1 MSMLSDV
8 ADLYD
13 DLVRLR
19 HELHREP
26 EIGLEL
32 PRTQER
38 VLGALDGLP
47 LEITTGKQLSSVT
60 GVLRGGRPGPTV
72 LLRGDMDA
80 LPVAERTGVPYA
92 STIDGAMHACG
103 HDLHT
108 SMLVGAARLLAAR
121 RAELAGNV
129 VFMFQPGEEGFR
141 GAGYMIDEGVLEA
154 SGERPVAA
162 YGLHVAAS
170 LLPHGWFTAR
180 SGPMMAAADQLEV
193 TVRGLG
199 GHGSQPHLAKDP
211 VPVACEMVLALQTF
225 VTRNFDVFDPVVLT
239 VGSFHAGTKDNVIPD
254 TAEFSVTLRS
264 FSEVA
269 HTRIKDGAV
278 GVVRGIA
285 AAHGLTV
292 EAEFAMGY
300 PVTVNDAAETAF
312 AEATVGSLFGADRFL
327 RLPNPLTGSE
337 DFSLVLDEVPGAF
350 IFLGACP
357 PDRDVS
363 TAPFNHA
370 AEAAFDDGVLTDG
383 AALLASLALD
393 RLALEPIPV
402 VT

>member
-1 MSMLSDV
+1 
-8 ADLYD
+8 
-13 DLVRLR
+13 
-19 HELHREP
+19 
-26 EIGLEL
+26 
-32 PRTQER
+32 
-38 VLGALDGLP
+38 
-47 LEITTGKQLSSVT
+47 
-60 GVLRGGRPGPTV
+60 
-72 LLRGDMDA
+72 
-80 LPVAERTGVPYA
+80 
-92 STIDGAMHACG
+92 
-103 HDLHT
+103 
-108 SMLVGAARLLAAR
+108 
-121 RAELAGNV
+121 
-129 VFMFQPGEEGFR
+129 
-141 GAGYMIDEGVLEA
+141 
-154 SGERPVAA
+154 
-162 YGLHVAAS
+162 
-170 LLPHGWFTAR
+170 
-180 SGPMMAAADQLEV
+180 
-193 TVRGLG
+193 
-199 GHGSQPHLAKDP
+199 
-211 VPVACEMVLALQTF
+211 

-254 TAEFSVTLRS
+254 TAEFSVTLRA

-269 HTRIKDGAV
+269 HTRIRDGAV

-327 RLPNPLTGSE
+327 RLPNPLTGAE

-393 RLALEPIPV
+393 RLAVEPIPL